1 MVILRVLLEMVG
13 QAVDALG
20 QQRDLHLGRAGVALV
35 GAELLDQTLLLVDSK
50 RHAPPLQSPRPGEPS
65 LPRQGGFQNS
75 LFCPQIR
82 WECTTRAWRS
92 KAHGRVTGSDALRPR
107 RARSA
112 PAARRRS
119 GPSAPPGPGEG
130 PSGPRA
136 RGTDNQRNQEDE
148 PQLPI

>member
-20 QQRDLHLGRAGVALV
+20 QQRDLHLGRTGVALV

-82 WECTTRAWRS
+82 GSVPRERGEVKLTEGLRALTR
-92 KAHGRVTGSDALRPR
+92 
-107 RARSA
+107 
-112 PAARRRS
+112 
-119 GPSAPPGPGEG
+119 
-130 PSGPRA
+130 
-136 RGTDNQRNQEDE
+136 
-148 PQLPI
+148 